1 MYSKLLEV
9 KEVVSM
15 GMQRKEVML
24 QPLLLSIPEAAK
36 LLRLSRTKVY
46 ELIAVEGLPVVR
58 FGRAVRVS
66 AKALEQWV
74 EQREQSA

>member
-1 MYSKLLEV
+1 MAVSKLRQEG
-9 KEVVSM
+9 KVSRVD
-15 GMQRKEVML
+15 GSFVQS
-24 QPLLLSIPEAAK
+24 LLLSIPEVAR

-66 AKALEQWV
+66 RASLEQWIQ
-74 EQREQSA
+74 ERERGA

>member
-1 MYSKLLEV
+1 MAISKQRQEGKTAYVDGL
-9 KEVVSM
+9 VVQS
-15 GMQRKEVML
+15 
-24 QPLLLSIPEAAK
+24 LLLSIPEVAR

-66 AKALEQWV
+66 RASLEQWIQ
-74 EQREQSA
+74 ERERGA

>member
-1 MYSKLLEV
+1 
-9 KEVVSM
+9 M
-15 GMQRKEVML
+15 GMQKKEVML

-36 LLRLSRTKVY
+36 SLRLSRTKVY
-46 ELIAVEGLPVVR
+46 ELIAVEGLPVMR

-66 AKALEQWV
+66 AKALELWV

>member
-1 MYSKLLEV
+1 MAVSKLRQEG
-9 KEVVSM
+9 KVSRVD
-15 GMQRKEVML
+15 GLFVQS
-24 QPLLLSIPEAAK
+24 LLLSIPEVAR

-66 AKALEQWV
+66 RASLEQWIQ
-74 EQREQSA
+74 ERERGA

>member
-1 MYSKLLEV
+1 
-9 KEVVSM
+9 M
-15 GMQRKEVML
+15 GMQKKEVML

-36 LLRLSRTKVY
+36 SLRLSRTKVY

-66 AKALEQWV
+66 TKALEQWV

>member
-1 MYSKLLEV
+1 MAVSKLRQEGKVSRVDGL
-9 KEVVSM
+9 VVQS
-15 GMQRKEVML
+15 
-24 QPLLLSIPEAAK
+24 LLLSIPEVAR

-66 AKALEQWV
+66 RASLEQWIQ
-74 EQREQSA
+74 ERERWA